1 MGGYLMEANIFTV
14 LMTVVFII
22 LFCVRYVL
30 PLVIAGFG
38 IYLVK
43 KKKRYGY
50 IVVIAGILIEVI
62 SIVIALL

>member
-1 MGGYLMEANIFTV
+1 MEANIFTV
-14 LMTVVFII
+14 LITVVFII

-43 KKKRYGY
+43 KKKRCGH
-50 IVVIAGILIEVI
+50 IVVIAGLLIEVI

>member
-1 MGGYLMEANIFTV
+1 MEANIFTV

-43 KKKRYGY
+43 KKKRWGY
-50 IVVIAGILIEVI
+50 ILILMGILFEIA
-62 SIVIALL
+62 SIVVLIN

>member
-1 MGGYLMEANIFTV
+1 MEANIFTV

-50 IVVIAGILIEVI
+50 IVAIAGILIEVI

>member
-1 MGGYLMEANIFTV
+1 MEANIFTV